1 MWSLLSHFLIINTV
15 LNFCLGRGKCSSSL
29 SIYSLHN
36 SDIFIQK
43 VVHLSSFQAIPW
55 NFVSS
60 MKGDNKKQSIRQRA
74 WLVICIYPYHLFIS
88 KLAFNYILL
97 SVCFNL
103 VFFKQKL
110 LSLFSV
116 FKDKE
121 QNNII
126 PLESQA
132 QRAIS
137 MYVIQYITWGS
148 GTILSKEK
156 VIDEFLSPYSGIL
169 SSTPHKEQPAL
180 TNNALFI

>member
-29 SIYSLHN
+29 PIYSLRN
-36 SDIFIQK
+36 SDTFIQK

-74 WLVICIYPYHLFIS
+74 WLIICIYPYHLFIS

-103 VFFKQKL
+103 VCFLTKAAYFQYLKTKNKII
-110 LSLFSV
+110 LSHQRARL
-116 FKDKE
+116 KE
-121 QNNII
+121 PYLCMSYSI
-126 PLESQA
+126 SHGAQA
-132 QRAIS
+132 QYCPKRR
-137 MYVIQYITWGS
+137 
-148 GTILSKEK
+148 
-156 VIDEFLSPYSGIL
+156 
-169 SSTPHKEQPAL
+169 
-180 TNNALFI
+180 